1 MFFPVKYCGL
11 WTLLSSTNYNYRP
24 GSQLKI
30 DYNRIQFSP
39 VEKWGVLKVTKNIY
53 GSILLKENNFI
64 KICWVENAELEIDS
78 VFFPT
83 IQLPIK
89 IKCPPMTVCH
99 CMDEVNQHITL
110 RDSTHEYIFRVNPFQ
125 TEKKQSLLQVFMLQL
140 VLDAI
145 IRHLPPF
152 P

>member
-1 MFFPVKYCGL
+1 MLFPVKYCGL
-11 WTLLSSTNYNYRP
+11 WTLLSTTNYNYRP
-24 GSQLKI
+24 GSHLKI

-39 VEKWGVLKVTKNIY
+39 VEKWGMLKVTKNIY
-53 GSILLKENNFI
+53 GSILLKENNTF

-78 VFFPT
+78 VLFPT

-89 IKCPPMTVCH
+89 IRCPPMTMCH
-99 CMDEVNQHITL
+99 SMDENQHITL
-110 RDSTHEYIFRVNPFQ
+110 RDSTHEYVFRVNPFQ
-125 TEKKQSLLQVFMLQL
+125 PEKKQSLLQVFMLQL